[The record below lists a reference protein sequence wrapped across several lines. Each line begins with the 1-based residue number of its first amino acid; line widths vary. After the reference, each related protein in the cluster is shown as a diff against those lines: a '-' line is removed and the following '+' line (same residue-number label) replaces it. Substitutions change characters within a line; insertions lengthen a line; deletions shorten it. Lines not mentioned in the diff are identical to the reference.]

1 MFVRRPDND
10 NGDCNDE
17 INHGLRHTP
26 VTLVDKIVTGAAI
39 GDRKWK
45 AGLA

>member
-10 NGDCNDE
+10 NGGNDG
-17 INHGLRHTP
+17 INHGMRHTP